1 MLHGSIKKVKIND
14 KELIGTGSGTMLMFS
29 VLDIRMTHILIQPT
43 HMKLLFCHLE
53 LLDLKVSWTAMYS
66 SSSSYLI
73 KTDKPLLNIRK

>member
-14 KELIGTGSGTMLMFS
+14 KELIGNGTGTMLMFS
-29 VLDIRMTHILIQPT
+29 VLDIRMTHKS

-66 SSSSYLI
+66 LH
-73 KTDKPLLNIRK
+73 TTE